1 MKITANILPGHA
13 RGRRGATRVVPIV
26 AFLLVVVYALFQ
38 GELFDDEYEANHPVS
53 PGQCSIT
60 RVPLASEGDKEN
72 AQEPYLC
79 LADLQLALIFTL
91 TDSAPQPIHV
101 AECQER
107 IRNKSPSFSSFN
119 TEV

>member
-1 MKITANILPGHA
+1 VKTTAIIRRAYAGS
-13 RGRRGATRVVPIV
+13 RRGATRFVPLV

-60 RVPLASEGDKEN
+60 RVPLSSEGDKEN

-79 LADLQLALIFTL
+79 RADFQLALIFTL

-107 IRNKSPSFSSFN
+107 IRNKSPSLSSFN